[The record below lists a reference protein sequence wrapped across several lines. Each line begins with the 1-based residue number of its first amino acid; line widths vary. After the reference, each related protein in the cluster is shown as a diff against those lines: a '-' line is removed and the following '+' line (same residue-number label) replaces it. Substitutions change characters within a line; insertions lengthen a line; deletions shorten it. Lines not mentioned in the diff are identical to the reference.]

1 MVPFP
6 LGRAIGGGMLE
17 CLVTEIRGLAT
28 AISALIRLIRVGAI
42 PERLKSPIRLLL
54 GHDVH
59 RNKDEI
65 IAGLK
70 GSVISPVGRRIQQGA
85 VAKRKL
91 VQIGLVHLPMIK
103 VIDRNYAESRRR
115 NLRRVV
121 IGDRTDQFFT
131 RGIVNVIKIL
141 HRRRCLWIDQIGN
154 GDGVRQNFCIS

>member
-6 LGRAIGGGMLE
+6 LGRAIGGGKKIMLE

-91 VQIGLVHLPMIK
+91 VQIGLGSFADDKSH
-103 VIDRNYAESRRR
+103 
-115 NLRRVV
+115 
-121 IGDRTDQFFT
+121 
-131 RGIVNVIKIL
+131 
-141 HRRRCLWIDQIGN
+141 
-154 GDGVRQNFCIS
+154 